1 MAICEKSVTWDSW
14 HFHRCGKPA
23 KYVLESGNGSKVF
36 LCGIH
41 AKKHKG
47 SYGLTKICPTKRA
60 VDLGDSS
67 PLQTLSTPEVNLVAQ
82 ADTTPAPNH

>member
-47 SYGLTKICPTKRA
+47 SYGLSKICLTKRA
-60 VDLGDSS
+60 GDEGNPASE
-67 PLQTLSTPEVNLVAQ
+67 PLSAPEVSPVEQ
-82 ADTTPAPNH
+82 ALSQPALRA